1 MRHGFVKVAAATP
14 DIRVADVEYN
24 TEQICRAID
33 QAYEK
38 GAKIVAFPEL
48 CVTGYT
54 CGDLFTQNVLLN
66 AAYGAVKKIA
76 GHTKG
81 KNILAFVGMPLT
93 EGGKL
98 YNTAAAVNDGK
109 VI

>member
-54 CGDLFTQNVLLN
+54 CGIRRSEKDCRAYKRQKHSGVCGN
-66 AAYGAVKKIA
+66 AAYRRRE
-76 GHTKG
+76 T
-81 KNILAFVGMPLT
+81 L
-93 EGGKL
+93 
-98 YNTAAAVNDGK
+98 
-109 VI
+109 

>member
-48 CVTGYT
+48 CEQDIHAEIFLRRTF
-54 CGDLFTQNVLLN
+54 C
-66 AAYGAVKKIA
+66 
-76 GHTKG
+76 
-81 KNILAFVGMPLT
+81 
-93 EGGKL
+93 
-98 YNTAAAVNDGK
+98 
-109 VI
+109 

>member
-48 CVTGYT
+48 CFDMARLKRSLLPREYPARSRTICIT
-54 CGDLFTQNVLLN
+54 CS
-66 AAYGAVKKIA
+66 
-76 GHTKG
+76 
-81 KNILAFVGMPLT
+81 
-93 EGGKL
+93 
-98 YNTAAAVNDGK
+98 
-109 VI
+109 

>member
-54 CGDLFTQNVLLN
+54 CGDLFTQKRFAD
-66 AAYGAVKKIA
+66 AAYGAVKRLQGIQKAKTFWRLWECRLQKA
-76 GHTKG
+76 GNFITRRRQSTMEK
-81 KNILAFVGMPLT
+81 
-93 EGGKL
+93 
-98 YNTAAAVNDGK
+98 
-109 VI
+109 

>member
-1 MRHGFVKVAAATP
+1 MRIENRVMTACADEGETRKAGSGKVELKMRHGFVKVAAATP

-54 CGDLFTQNVLLN
+54 CGDLFY
-66 AAYGAVKKIA
+66 AERFG
-76 GHTKG
+76 
-81 KNILAFVGMPLT
+81 
-93 EGGKL
+93 
-98 YNTAAAVNDGK
+98 
-109 VI
+109 